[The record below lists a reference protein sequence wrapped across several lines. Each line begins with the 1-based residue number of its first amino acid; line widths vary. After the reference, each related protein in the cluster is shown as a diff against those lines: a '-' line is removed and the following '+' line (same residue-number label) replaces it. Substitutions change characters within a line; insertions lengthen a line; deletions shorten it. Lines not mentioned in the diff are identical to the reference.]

1 MRGEAESGAL
11 NYPLCGFE
19 AVGYTIYRVALS
31 GGKCKAHALVRML
44 IGEYSHN
51 LDPKKRLSVP
61 AKFRKELGDGAVLT
75 RGLDGCLWLFPV
87 SQWKQLADRIAGLPM
102 AQSDSR
108 SFARLLLSGATEVE
122 FDSLG
127 RILIPEYL
135 KTFAGLTREVV
146 VTGVQNRLELWDKA
160 AWNEYKKKLEK
171 NGDAIAQ
178 KLGDLGSI

>member
-1 MRGEAESGAL
+1 ML
-11 NYPLCGFE
+11 Q
-19 AVGYTIYRVALS
+19 
-31 GGKCKAHALVRML
+31 KLVRML

-75 RGLDGCLWLFPV
+75 RGLDGCLWLFPL
-87 SQWKQLADRIAGLPM
+87 SQWSQLAERIASLPI

-108 SFARLLLSGATEVE
+108 SFARLLLSGATEVH
-122 FDSLG
+122 FDTLG
-127 RILIPEYL
+127 RILVPEYL
-135 KTFAGLTREVV
+135 KQYANLTREVV
-146 VTGVQNRLELWDKA
+146 ITGVQNRLELWDKA
-160 AWNEYKKKLEK
+160 TWNEYKKALEK